1 MNQAT
6 SPIIKVISD
15 SGCQSYVIG
24 CRETRK
30 ALVIDPKVGRRSTFH
45 GVFRDFG
52 LEPAAV
58 LDTHTHA
65 DHLSD
70 SLAFHREGVPVH
82 MSRLTTCRRP
92 VTRLGAGDE
101 LKVGKLTFAIREV
114 PGHTDDSLALVG
126 HGLCVSGDSLF
137 IGGLARADF
146 RGSDPARL
154 FESVTR
160 ELMTLPA
167 DTIVLPGH
175 SYGDLLFTT
184 IGMEKQKNA
193 ALAFEDGA
201 AYSASLAVTEGA
213 GNTPDVDHV
222 LALNLDAH
230 PELPD
235 EPVTAAACCAA
246 GTATGGGRERE
257 MTPVEL
263 SDQREAIT
271 AADGWFD
278 VRDAW
283 EFDESRIPG
292 TTNIPLGELGY
303 HLDSFR
309 GKDPLV
315 LSCLGGVRS
324 MTAAKTLHYL
334 GVTDAPISMSSG
346 FRGWVEAGLDVDS
359 RR

>member
-1 MNQAT
+1 MLH
-6 SPIIKVISD
+6 PMVKVISD
-15 SGCQSYVIG
+15 SGCQSYVIA
-24 CRETRK
+24 CRETKK

-45 GVFRDFG
+45 DTFRAFGV
-52 LEPAAV
+52 EPAAV

-70 SLAFHREGVPVH
+70 SLAFHREGIPVH

-92 VTRLGAGDE
+92 ITRLGAGDE
-101 LKVGKLTFAIREV
+101 LRVGNLTFEVREV

-126 HGLCVSGDSLF
+126 HGLCVSGDSLL

-154 FESVTR
+154 FDSVKAQ
-160 ELMTLPA
+160 LLTLQDA
-167 DTIVLPGH
+167 TIVLPGH
-175 SYGDLLFTT
+175 SYGDLLFST
-184 IGMEKQKNA
+184 IGTEKAKNA
-193 ALAFEDGA
+193 ALAHADGA
-201 AYSASLAVTEGA
+201 AYAKAMDLREGA
-213 GNTPDVDHV
+213 GNTPDVDQV

-235 EPVTAAACCAA
+235 EAVTAAACCAA
-246 GTATGGGRERE
+246 GSAVGVARERE
-257 MTPVEL
+257 MTPLEL
-263 SDQREAIT
+263 SDQRESL
-271 AADGWFD
+271 AAAGSWVD

-283 EFDESRIPG
+283 EFDEARIPG

-303 HLDSFR
+303 HLDELR
-309 GKDPLV
+309 GKSPLV

-334 GVTDAPISMSSG
+334 GVSDAPISMSGG
-346 FRGWVEAGLDVDS
+346 FRGWREAGLAIVPA
-359 RR
+359 R